1 MKLIVKKLIPFI
13 AALLLLVLCGTL
25 SKAETTGSCEGDH
38 QEALLTRISTGSGN
52 PDGIPLD

>member
-13 AALLLLVLCGTL
+13 AALLLLVICGAI
-25 SKAETTGSCEGDH
+25 SKAQTAGYCEGNC
-38 QEALLTRISTGSGN
+38 QEALLTKISAGSGN